1 MKRTYIPVNNK
12 FSSEKIFYDEIVLLE
27 KEINN
32 INIITAKG
40 NVCFRG
46 KADDMRKYVEGRDD
60 FFPCHSYLIVN
71 MKQVTRVEGGN
82 IYFANGEYRHLG
94 RRNYLR
100 VKAAYANYIA

>member
-40 NVCFRG
+40 MGSAVNFGLEIVKKFRS
-46 KADDMRKYVEGRDD
+46 DD
-60 FFPCHSYLIVN
+60 FVDKLKSSLQCSI
-71 MKQVTRVEGGN
+71 
-82 IYFANGEYRHLG
+82 
-94 RRNYLR
+94 
-100 VKAAYANYIA
+100 